1 MKKYLP
7 TLLVAAFLAAQALLA
22 TLVSGG
28 SGTALAVEFGQFP
41 TQLGD
46 GRWSMIREDQLSPG
60 EAQVLRADRVL
71 MRTYRSTTGAV
82 SAPLHLLI
90 AYFESQGHGR
100 APHSPKN
107 CLPGSGFEPVES
119 SIIQVGGSPVNRY
132 VLARDESRLLM
143 FYWYQS
149 SRRAVASEYQAK
161 LFLVKDAL
169 LHQRTETA
177 IVRVSVPLQ
186 NAADTRTEEEALA
199 FVAAVQPAFLPHLT
213 K

>member
-1 MKKYLP
+1 MRKYFPSLI
-7 TLLVAAFLAAQALLA
+7 VAIFLAAQAVLA
-22 TLVSGG
+22 ALVSGG
-28 SGTALAVEFGQFP
+28 AGTPLAVEFSQFP
-41 TQLGD
+41 ATLGD
-46 GRWSMIREDQLSPG
+46 GRWSMIREDQLSPS

-71 MRTYRSTTGAV
+71 LRAYRSPGSG

-119 SIIQVGGSPVNRY
+119 SIIRIGESPVNRY

-143 FYWYQS
+143 LYWYQS
-149 SRRAVASEYQAK
+149 SRRAIASEYQAK
-161 LFLVKDAL
+161 LFLVRDAL

-177 IVRVSVPLQ
+177 IVRISVPLQ
-186 NAADTRTEEEALA
+186 NAADVKTEQEAID
-199 FVAAVQPAFLPHLT
+199 FVRAVQPAVLPHLT